1 MGEVETEAEAKPKQ
15 KKIPGFTELE
25 DDKVE
30 ALAEEFAKARD
41 YWQERGDEMNAAA
54 KKLKEACEANAKIM
68 KAAKAH
74 PKGKVKVGDALLT
87 ITPKDPTTK
96 IKVKLYGDD
105 EPKEETD

>member
-1 MGEVETEAEAKPKQ
+1 MSDATETEAKPKQ

-25 DDKVE
+25 DDTVE
-30 ALAEEFAKARD
+30 GLAEQFAEARDEWQAKGTAMNDAAKA
-41 YWQERGDEMNAAA
+41 
-54 KKLKEACEANAKIM
+54 LKQACEANPKIM

-96 IKVKLYGDD
+96 IKVKLFGEDQ
-105 EPKEETD
+105 EPENTD